1 MYLPYIVCSLSHTAL
16 REALQRVSIKEKSLN
31 MITLRTLSEGEVD
44 RWYHKSSVLGRNK
57 VRIDDEI

>member
-1 MYLPYIVCSLSHTAL
+1 MYLPYVVCRLSHTAL
-16 REALQRVSIKEKSLN
+16 REALKRVSIKEKSLN

-44 RWYHKSSVLGRNK
+44 RWFNKSSVLGRNK